1 MKKNTGVYNVKR
13 IRQPGKN
20 WGLSALIYGMILIIA
35 NIVMAIVFYL
45 ANEVFNDPKFTIIM
59 RAPFI
64 LLYFVIGI
72 AAISVGLYRMKTKNK
87 HATTYKC
94 SISIK
99 DSTTTKEYDNC
110 VVQFCEM
117 GIVCGQHH
125 YLLDSI
131 LGCIFVYIFGALFGL
146 LICLIISGLR
156 MIKVEVRIP
165 HSDIES
171 LSTDNSHII
180 IKTTNNITYTFTF
193 KKNYNEAL
201 IRFTSINPS
210 LVALSENSELSEKD

>member
-1 MKKNTGVYNVKR
+1 MKKSTGVYNVKR

-45 ANEVFNDPKFTIIM
+45 ANEVFNDPKLTIIV

-94 SISIK
+94 SISVD
-99 DSTTTKEYDNC
+99 DSVRVKEYDNC
-110 VVQFCEM
+110 VVQFCET
-117 GIVCGQHH
+117 GIVCGQRS
-125 YLLDSI
+125 YLFESI
-131 LGCIFVYIFGALFGL
+131 LSCIFAYLFGIIFGILTG
-146 LICLIISGLR
+146 LIISGLR
-156 MIKVEVRIP
+156 SIKVEVRIP
-165 HSDIES
+165 LPDVES
-171 LSTDNSHII
+171 LNTDNSHII
-180 IKTTNNITYTFTF
+180 IETTNKITYTFTF

-201 IRFTSINPS
+201 TCLTNTYPS
-210 LVALSENSELSEKD
+210 LITAPEHSDLTGKA

>member
-1 MKKNTGVYNVKR
+1 MKKSTGISSIKR
-13 IRQPGKN
+13 IRRPGKN
-20 WGLSALIYGMILIIA
+20 WGLSTMIYGGILIIV
-35 NIVMAIVFYL
+35 NIVMTILYYMASEI
-45 ANEVFNDPKFTIIM
+45 FNDPKFTIIM
-59 RAPFI
+59 RTPFI

-72 AAISVGLYRMKTKNK
+72 IAISIGLYRMKRKNK
-87 HATTYKC
+87 YATTYKC

-131 LGCIFVYIFGALFGL
+131 LGCIFAYIFGALFGL

-210 LVALSENSELSEKD
+210 LVTLSENSELSEKD